1 MFITLGRKPSYNQQ
15 IITNIQVAVPI
26 LPQWEHRMSF
36 CSRCLK
42 IDSSTMLA
50 KTVVGSL
57 LFVGLFVS
65 CYFHAQIKVVFNSGK
80 FVLIV
85 YLQTRMVDSI
95 VVLY

>member
-1 MFITLGRKPSYNQQ
+1 MGTSYVFLQSLS
-15 IITNIQVAVPI
+15 V
-26 LPQWEHRMSF
+26 
-36 CSRCLK
+36 K

-50 KTVVGSL
+50 KTVEGSL

-65 CYFHAQIKVVFNSGK
+65 CCFHAQIKVFFNSGK

-95 VVLY
+95 VILY